1 MKKTVLATLFV
12 FAATF
17 LQAQSDTVSYWA
29 VNGKTS
35 LNVNQNYFSNWTAG
49 GESSFGLIGKV
60 TLNANYNK
68 EVHAWTNWL
77 DLALGYSVI
86 GQNNPMKTED
96 KIEFISSYTRDIK
109 KAWKF
114 SVVASFKSQFAKGY
128 NYAVD
133 SSNFISKFLAP
144 AYFDLGPGIQ
154 YKPNKHFLINYSPFT
169 GRWIV
174 VNDQNLADAG
184 AFGLQAAV
192 TDSLGSIVTPAKKVK
207 TMFGSKLMMTLD
219 YEILKNVNLGTKL
232 ELFSDYL
239 NKPQNIDVDWQVMLG
254 LKVNKWL
261 NVDISTQ
268 MLYDKDVMIT
278 DKNGNI
284 GPRVQFKQLMMVGL
298 SYKF

>member
-1 MKKTVLATLFV
+1 MKKLLVSLFLI
-12 FAATF
+12 ASIAM
-17 LQAQSDTVSYWA
+17 QAQTDTTHYWTTS
-29 VNGKTS
+29 GKTS
-35 LNVNQNYFSNWTAG
+35 LNVNQNYFSNWAAG

-60 TLNANYNK
+60 TLNANYKK

-86 GQNNPMKTED
+86 GKSNPMKTED
-96 KIEFISSYTRDIK
+96 KIEYISSYTREIK
-109 KAWKF
+109 NAWKF
-114 SVVASFKSQFAKGY
+114 SVVGSFKSQFAKGY
-128 NYAVD
+128 DYAMD
-133 SSNFISKFLAP
+133 SSNFISKFMAP
-144 AYFDLGPGIQ
+144 AYLDFGPGIQ
-154 YKPNKHFLINYSPFT
+154 YKPNDHFLVNYSPLT

-192 TDSLGSIVTPAKKVK
+192 TDSLGEVLSPAKKVK
-207 TMFGSKLMMTLD
+207 TMLGSKLMMTLN
-219 YEILKNVNLGTKL
+219 YEIFKNVNLGTKL

-239 NKPQNIDVDWQVMLG
+239 NKPQNIVVDWQVMMG

-268 MLYDKDVMIT
+268 MLYDNDVMIT
-278 DKNGNI
+278 DKNGNV

>member
-1 MKKTVLATLFV
+1 MKKLILSLFLIATL
-12 FAATF
+12 AI
-17 LQAQSDTVSYWA
+17 QAQTDTTHYWTTS
-29 VNGKTS
+29 GKTS
-35 LNVNQNYFSNWTAG
+35 LNVNQNYFSNWSAG
-49 GESSFGLIGKV
+49 GESTFGLIGKV
-60 TLNANYNK
+60 TLNANYKK
-68 EVHAWTNWL
+68 EIHAWTNYL
-77 DLALGYSVI
+77 DLSLGYSVI

-96 KIEFISSYTRDIK
+96 KIELISNYTRDIK

-114 SVVASFKSQFAKGY
+114 SVVGSFQSQFAKGY

-133 SSNFISKFLAP
+133 SSHFISKFMTP
-144 AYFDLGPGIQ
+144 AYLDFGPGIQ
-154 YKPNKHFLINYSPFT
+154 YKPNDHFLINYSPLT

-184 AFGLQAAV
+184 AFGLKSAV
-192 TDSLGSIVTPAKKVK
+192 TDSLGKVVTPAKKVR
-207 TMFGSKLMMTLD
+207 TMLGSKLIMILN
-219 YEILKNVNLGTKL
+219 YEVFKNVNLGTKL

-268 MLYDKDVMIT
+268 MLYDDDVMIT
-278 DKNGNI
+278 DKNGKV
-284 GPRVQFKQLMMVGL
+284 GPRVQFKQLMMIGL